1 MKEARTEERLSAV
14 PGKAKREREVPARW
28 AWTEPSVWTER
39 MLDALERGVKG
50 GVWYSLID
58 KVYAKETLTASWK
71 QVRRNKGS
79 AGVDGVT
86 IPHFE
91 RHLENRLDRLHE
103 ELRSG
108 EYKPE
113 AIRRVEIPKAGSR
126 ETRPLGIPVIGDRI
140 VQTALRSV
148 IEPIFEVD
156 FAESSYGFRPKRSTK
171 DALRR
176 VQSLLDEGRKW
187 VVDVDIQRYFDT
199 ISHELLMAEIEKK
212 IADRRVLGLIEGYLK
227 QDVLLTTKSYA
238 AIEKGTP
245 QGAVISP
252 LLANI
257 YLHRVDVVME
267 QAGYGYVRY
276 ADDCVIVCQTREE
289 AEGALQRIHDQ
300 MASLKLTLHPEK
312 TKLIDVTAPGGFDF
326 LGYHFERGRRY
337 PRKKSLRK
345 LKDTVRQW
353 TGRSNSHSL
362 RQLIDILN
370 PILRGWFQY
379 FKHSRATTF
388 EIVDGWV
395 RRRLRSILRRHR
407 RTRGIANGGDN
418 LLYPNAYFRRMGL
431 FTMVEAHRQLIRS
444 H

>member
-1 MKEARTEERLSAV
+1 
-14 PGKAKREREVPARW
+14 
-28 AWTEPSVWTER
+28 

-58 KVYAKETLTASWK
+58 KVIAKETLAASWK

-79 AGVDGVT
+79 AGVDGIT
-86 IPHFE
+86 IPYFE
-91 RHLENRLDRLHE
+91 RHLEDGLERLHQ

-108 EYKPE
+108 VYKPE

-126 ETRPLGIPVIGDRI
+126 ETRPLGIPVIRDRI

-148 IEPIFEVD
+148 IEPIFEAD

-176 VQSLLDEGRKW
+176 VQTLLEEGRTW

-212 IADRRVLGLIEGYLK
+212 IADGRVLGLIEGYLK

-238 AIEKGTP
+238 AIEEGTP

-276 ADDCVIVCQTREE
+276 ADDCVIVCRTREE

-326 LGYHFERGRRY
+326 LGYHFERGKRY

-353 TGRSNSHSL
+353 TGRSNGHSL
-362 RQLIDILN
+362 RQLIAILN

-379 FKHSRATTF
+379 FKHSRTTTF
-388 EIVDGWV
+388 KIVDGWM
-395 RRRLRSILRRHR
+395 RRRLRSILRRHHR
-407 RTRGIANGGDN
+407 MRGIANGGDN
-418 LLYPNAYFRRMGL
+418 LRWPNAYFRQMGL

>member
-1 MKEARTEERLSAV
+1 
-14 PGKAKREREVPARW
+14 
-28 AWTEPSVWTER
+28 

-58 KVYAKETLTASWK
+58 KVIAKETLAASWK

-79 AGVDGVT
+79 AGVDGIT
-86 IPHFE
+86 IPYFE
-91 RHLENRLDRLHE
+91 RHLEDGLERLHQ

-108 EYKPE
+108 VYKPE

-126 ETRPLGIPVIGDRI
+126 ETRPLGIPVIRDRI

-148 IEPIFEVD
+148 IEPIFEAD

-176 VQSLLDEGRKW
+176 VQTLLEEGRTW

-212 IADRRVLGLIEGYLK
+212 IADGRVLGLIEGYLK

-238 AIEKGTP
+238 AIEEGTP

-276 ADDCVIVCQTREE
+276 ADDCVIVCRTREE

-326 LGYHFERGRRY
+326 LGYHFERGKRY

-353 TGRSNSHSL
+353 TGRSNGHSL
-362 RQLIDILN
+362 RQLMAILN

-379 FKHSRATTF
+379 FKHSRTTTF
-388 EIVDGWV
+388 KIVDGWV
-395 RRRLRSILRRHR
+395 RRRLRSILRRHHR
-407 RTRGIANGGDN
+407 MRGIANGGDN
-418 LLYPNAYFRRMGL
+418 LRWPNAYFRQMGL

>member
-1 MKEARTEERLSAV
+1 
-14 PGKAKREREVPARW
+14 
-28 AWTEPSVWTER
+28 

-58 KVYAKETLTASWK
+58 KVIAKETLAASWK

-79 AGVDGVT
+79 AGVDGIT
-86 IPHFE
+86 IPYFE
-91 RHLENRLDRLHE
+91 RHLEDRLERLHQ

-108 EYKPE
+108 VYKPE

-126 ETRPLGIPVIGDRI
+126 ETRPLGIPVIRDRI

-148 IEPIFEVD
+148 IEPIFEAD

-176 VQSLLDEGRKW
+176 VQGLLDEGRAW

-199 ISHELLMAEIEKK
+199 ISHELLMAEIGKK
-212 IADRRVLGLIEGYLK
+212 IADGRVLGLIEGYLK
-227 QDVLLTTKSYA
+227 QDVLLATKSYA
-238 AIEKGTP
+238 AIEEGTP

-276 ADDCVIVCQTREE
+276 ADDCVIVCRTREE

-326 LGYHFERGRRY
+326 LGYHFEQGRRY

-353 TGRSNSHSL
+353 TGRSNGHSL
-362 RQLIDILN
+362 RQLIAILN

-388 EIVDGWV
+388 KIVDGWM
-395 RRRLRSILRRHR
+395 RRRLRSILRRHHR
-407 RTRGIANGGDN
+407 MRGIANGGDN
-418 LLYPNAYFRRMGL
+418 LRWPNAYFRQVGL

>member
-1 MKEARTEERLSAV
+1 MKEARAEERLSAV
-14 PGKAKREREVPARW
+14 QGKAKREREVPARW

-50 GVWYSLID
+50 GVWYSLSD
-58 KVYAKETLTASWK
+58 KVYAKETLAASWK
-71 QVRRNKGS
+71 RVRRNKGS
-79 AGVDGVT
+79 AGVDGMT

-91 RHLENRLDRLHE
+91 RDLENRLNRLHQK
-103 ELRSG
+103 LRSG
-108 EYKPE
+108 AYKPE

-126 ETRPLGIPVIGDRI
+126 ETRPLGIPVIEDRI

-176 VQSLLDEGRKW
+176 VQGLLDEGRAW

-212 IADRRVLGLIEGYLK
+212 IADGRVLGLIEGYLK

-238 AIEKGTP
+238 AIEQGTP

-276 ADDCVIVCQTREE
+276 ADDCVIVCRTREE

-326 LGYHFERGRRY
+326 LGYHFERGKRY

-379 FKHSRATTF
+379 FKHSRTTTF
-388 EIVDGWV
+388 KIVDGWV

-418 LLYPNAYFRRMGL
+418 LRWPNAYFRQMGL
-431 FTMVEAHRQLIRS
+431 FTMVEAHRQLIRP

>member
-1 MKEARTEERLSAV
+1 
-14 PGKAKREREVPARW
+14 
-28 AWTEPSVWTER
+28 

-58 KVYAKETLTASWK
+58 KVYARETLTASWK
-71 QVRRNKGS
+71 QVRRNQGS
-79 AGVDGVT
+79 AGVDRVT

-91 RHLENRLDRLHE
+91 QHLENRLDRLHE

-108 EYKPE
+108 AYKPE

-148 IEPIFEVD
+148 IEPIFEID

-176 VQSLLDEGRKW
+176 VQAMLDEGRAW

-199 ISHELLMAEIEKK
+199 IPHELLMKEIEKK

-276 ADDCVIVCQTREE
+276 ADDCVILCRTREE
-289 AEGALQRIHDQ
+289 AEGALQCIHDQ

-370 PILRGWFQY
+370 PILRGWFSY

-388 EIVDGWV
+388 KLVDGWV
-395 RRRLRSILRRHR
+395 RRRLRSILRRYR

-418 LLYPNAYFRRMGL
+418 LRWPNAYFRQMGL
-431 FTMVEAHRQLIRS
+431 FTMVEAHRTLIRS

>member
-1 MKEARTEERLSAV
+1 MKETRSEERLSAV
-14 PGKAKREREVPARW
+14 PETAKREREVPARW
-28 AWTEPSVWTER
+28 AWTEPAVWTER
-39 MLDALERGVKG
+39 MLGALERGVKG

-58 KVYAKETLTASWK
+58 KVYAKETLRAGWK

-79 AGVDGVT
+79 AGVDRVT

-91 RHLENRLDRLHE
+91 RGLETHLDRLHE

-108 EYKPE
+108 AYKPE
-113 AIRRVEIPKAGSR
+113 AIRRVEIPKPGSR
-126 ETRPLGIPVIGDRI
+126 ETRPLGIPVIRDRV

-148 IEPIFEVD
+148 IEPIFEAD
-156 FAESSYGFRPKRSTK
+156 FADSSYGFRPKRSTK

-176 VQSLLDEGRKW
+176 VQALLDEGRQW

-199 ISHELLMAEIEKK
+199 ISHELLMAEVEKK
-212 IADRRVLGLIEGYLK
+212 IADSRVLGLIEGYLK

-238 AIEKGTP
+238 AIEEGTP

-257 YLHRVDVVME
+257 YLHRVDVAME
-267 QAGYGYVRY
+267 RAGYGYVRY
-276 ADDCVIVCQTREE
+276 ADDCVIVCRTRQE
-289 AEGALQRIHDQ
+289 AEDALQCIREQ
-300 MASLKLTLHPEK
+300 TASLELTLHPEK
-312 TKLIDVTAPGGFDF
+312 TKLVDITMPGGFDF
-326 LGYHFERGRRY
+326 LGYHFEAGRRY
-337 PRKKSLRK
+337 PRKKSMRK

-353 TGRSNSHSL
+353 TRRTNNRSM

-379 FKHSRATTF
+379 FKHSRASTF
-388 EIVDGWV
+388 KIVDGWV
-395 RRRLRSILRRHR
+395 RRRLRSILRRYR
-407 RTRGIANGGDN
+407 GTRGIANGADN
-418 LLYPNAYFRRMGL
+418 LRWPNDYFRQMGL
-431 FTMVEAHRQLIRS
+431 FTMVEAHRKLIQS